1 MSIKLYKQSKC
12 QQPKNTNKGSG
23 NAISSIKLQEMKSLY
38 LIEREDQ
45 TILRSLRALEKEL
58 LEKGMTV
65 GKTLSPKDKKEH
77 FFSHPLEL
85 IPLIWLTKE

>member
-12 QQPKNTNKGSG
+12 QQPKNTNKESG
-23 NAISSIKLQEMKSLY
+23 NAISLIKLQEMKSLY

-45 TILRSLRALEKEL
+45 IILRSLRVLGKEL
-58 LEKGMTV
+58 LEKEMIV
-65 GKTLSPKDKKEH
+65 EKTLSPRGKKEH

-85 IPLIWLTKE
+85 IPLI